1 MAERRVQARR
11 EAIVGIAT
19 GVVLGIGLIYLVG
32 VNYVGGWKVA
42 PDRCSSSAVSASD
55 GRPELSG
62 SSVHKTSAWLPYWEC
77 VREYRDGSTRRSS
90 IHVWWP

>member
-11 EAIVGIAT
+11 EAIAGIAT

-42 PDRCSSSAVSASD
+42 PDRCSSSAVSEFDGIEANSD
-55 GRPELSG
+55 KVEGYLQSLLR
-62 SSVHKTSAWLPYWEC
+62 
-77 VREYRDGSTRRSS
+77 
-90 IHVWWP
+90 

>member
-1 MAERRVQARR
+1 MFARR
-11 EAIVGIAT
+11 DAIVGLAI
-19 GVVLGIGLIYLVG
+19 GVVLGLALIYLAG

-42 PDRCSSSAVSASD
+42 PDRCSTSNPSASD
-55 GRPELSG
+55 GDPDLSG

-77 VREYRDGSTRRSS
+77 TREYRDGSRRRSS